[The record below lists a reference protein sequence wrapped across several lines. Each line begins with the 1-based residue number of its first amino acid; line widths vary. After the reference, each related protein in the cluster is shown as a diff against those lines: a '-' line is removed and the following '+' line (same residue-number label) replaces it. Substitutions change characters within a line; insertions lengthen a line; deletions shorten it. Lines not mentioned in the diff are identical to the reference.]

1 MDRMDVPSWLLRKL
15 RPYSKRI
22 AFGLVLASCAGAV
35 ATIDPLLMRQLIDV
49 TLPQEN
55 IRQTTIVVIF
65 IALSFV
71 GRSAFGGLSGLVSF
85 RVTQWL
91 GQDLRSEL
99 LVHMTNLS
107 ADWHER
113 TMLGEKL
120 SRIDQDVEQ
129 ISQYGADI
137 GNTVFRTVVFFVVNL
152 AIMMA
157 LNWRMTVAVL
167 PLLPLFLWVRLRFR
181 ERIQS
186 RADRAQAKV
195 GNATGDLAEHLS
207 AVSQI
212 QILGAE
218 EMRISR
224 TVRAWLELVGAQWE
238 QRRTEIAFSISVT
251 SVLAV
256 GIFLVLG
263 LGAHEF
269 SVGALSIGGLVAF
282 YAYVTRIFEPVS
294 SAMELYSRTQRMLA
308 SARRVHEVLDTAPT
322 VADTG
327 TIQNV
332 HAPLAAGLEC
342 DRVSF
347 GYLPERLVLRDVSFR
362 LRRSEKVALVGSS
375 GSGKSTLSRLFARM
389 ADPDTGRILLEA
401 RQLHEYTL
409 RALRRSVC
417 YVPQQPQ
424 LFSGTIRDNLLYAN
438 ADATEDEMKRVI
450 EAAQLSPLLDR
461 LPLRLD
467 TVLGPDAVGISGG
480 ERQRLAVARALL
492 RHPSVLILDES
503 TSALDL
509 PTEYSLFKALATFG
523 DDMAMILISHRLRSL
538 TWVDRLIV
546 LDSGA
551 IVAEGTHPELDRDCP
566 VYQCLYNREKVDESR
581 HGDFRSMETLPTVA
595 SVQA

>member
-1 MDRMDVPSWLLRKL
+1 LL
-15 RPYSKRI
+15 
-22 AFGLVLASCAGAV
+22 ATAQTVAGATV
-35 ATIDPLLMRQLIDV
+35 VIRAVENVSPDQMRQLIDV
-49 TLPQEN
+49 ALPQKN
-55 IRQTTIVVIF
+55 VRQTAVVVIF

-71 GRSAFGGLSGLVSF
+71 GRSAFGGLSGLASF
-85 RVTQWL
+85 RVTQRL

-99 LVHMTNLS
+99 LAHMTNLS

-152 AIMMA
+152 AIMMS
-157 LNWRMTVAVL
+157 LNWRMTVSVL

-181 ERIQS
+181 GKIQS
-186 RADRAQAKV
+186 RADHAQSKV
-195 GNATGDLAEHLS
+195 GHATGDLAEHLS
-207 AVSQI
+207 AVPQI

-224 TVRAWLELVGAQWE
+224 TVRAWLELVSAQWE

-263 LGAHEF
+263 LGAHELF
-269 SVGALSIGGLVAF
+269 VGALSIGGLVAF

-308 SARRVHEVLDTAPT
+308 SARRVREVLDTAPT
-322 VADTG
+322 VTDIG
-327 TIQNV
+327 TIQSIHISLV
-332 HAPLAAGLEC
+332 AGIEC
-342 DRVSF
+342 DQVSF
-347 GYLPERLVLRDVSFR
+347 GYLPERLVLNNVSLR
-362 LRRSEKVALVGSS
+362 LQANEMVALVGSS

-389 ADPDTGRILLEA
+389 ADPGAGRILLEG

-409 RALRRSVC
+409 RALRQSVC

-424 LFSGTIRDNLLYAN
+424 LFSGTIRENLRYAN
-438 ADATEDEMKRVI
+438 AEATEGEMERVI
-450 EAAQLSPLLDR
+450 EAAQLLPLLDR
-461 LPLRLD
+461 LPLGLE

-492 RHPSVLILDES
+492 RQPSILILDES

-509 PTEYSLFKALATFG
+509 PTEYALFQALASFG
-523 DDMAMILISHRLRSL
+523 DMAMILISHRLRSL

-546 LDSGA
+546 LDAGA
-551 IVAEGTHPELDRDCP
+551 IVAEGTHAKLVRDCP
-566 VYQCLYNREKVDESR
+566 VYQGLYNREKTGES
-581 HGDFRSMETLPTVA
+581 GPGAFRSIDTLSTVA
-595 SVQA
+595 PLQG

>member
-1 MDRMDVPSWLLRKL
+1 
-15 RPYSKRI
+15 
-22 AFGLVLASCAGAV
+22 
-35 ATIDPLLMRQLIDV
+35 
-49 TLPQEN
+49 
-55 IRQTTIVVIF
+55 
-65 IALSFV
+65 
-71 GRSAFGGLSGLVSF
+71 
-85 RVTQWL
+85 
-91 GQDLRSEL
+91 
-99 LVHMTNLS
+99 
-107 ADWHER
+107 
-113 TMLGEKL
+113 
-120 SRIDQDVEQ
+120 
-129 ISQYGADI
+129 
-137 GNTVFRTVVFFVVNL
+137 
-152 AIMMA
+152 
-157 LNWRMTVAVL
+157 
-167 PLLPLFLWVRLRFR
+167 
-181 ERIQS
+181 
-186 RADRAQAKV
+186 
-195 GNATGDLAEHLS
+195 
-207 AVSQI
+207 
-212 QILGAE
+212 
-218 EMRISR
+218 
-224 TVRAWLELVGAQWE
+224 
-238 QRRTEIAFSISVT
+238 
-251 SVLAV
+251 
-256 GIFLVLG
+256 
-263 LGAHEF
+263 
-269 SVGALSIGGLVAF
+269 
-282 YAYVTRIFEPVS
+282 
-294 SAMELYSRTQRMLA
+294 
-308 SARRVHEVLDTAPT
+308 
-322 VADTG
+322 
-327 TIQNV
+327 
-332 HAPLAAGLEC
+332 
-342 DRVSF
+342 
-347 GYLPERLVLRDVSFR
+347 
-362 LRRSEKVALVGSS
+362 
-375 GSGKSTLSRLFARM
+375 M

-461 LPLRLD
+461 LPLRWD